1 MIARRAILLF
11 TRSIES
17 EIKAKRFR
25 GLSYLQHQRLY
36 HRLIAHTIDVA
47 QRTQAELLIAADKP
61 APEFSSATHFLL
73 QRGQNFNERLQHAL
87 ADAFALGYDEVLVI
101 GNDTPE
107 LCSTLLEQAFSDLA
121 QHPFV
126 FGNSLDGG
134 VYLIGL
140 RRTALPHFG
149 TLCNTC
155 RWHTSFVQQ
164 DLHQAIATLGGS
176 AAWLPPLT
184 DLDRIADVLHI
195 ARRHVSCALMLLV
208 FLQFI
213 QHSLFYLTHICVPCS
228 AERLHLPLKHAPP
241 VLLS

>member
-11 TRSIES
+11 TRAIES

-36 HRLIAHTIDVA
+36 RHLIAHAIDVA

-61 APEFSSATHFLL
+61 APEFSNAAYFLL

-126 FGNSLDGG
+126 FGNSVDGG
-134 VYLIGL
+134 VYLIGM
-140 RRTALPHFG
+140 RRAALPYFRM
-149 TLCNTC
+149 LCDAC
-155 RWHTSFVQQ
+155 RWHTAFVQQ
-164 DLHQAIATLGGS
+164 DLHWAIAALGSS

-184 DLDRIADVLHI
+184 DLDRIADLLHV
-195 ARRHVSCALMLLV
+195 ARQHASYALMLLA
-208 FLQFI
+208 FLPFMLRP
-213 QHSLFYLTHICVPCS
+213 LFYLTHFCVPCS

>member
-11 TRSIES
+11 TRAIES

-36 HRLIAHTIDVA
+36 RRLIAHTIDVA

-61 APEFSSATHFLL
+61 APEFSSAAHFLL

-107 LCSTLLEQAFSDLA
+107 LCHTLLEQAFSELA

-126 FGNSLDGG
+126 FGNSVDGG
-134 VYLIGL
+134 VYLIGM
-140 RRTALPHFG
+140 RRAALPYFG
-149 TLCNTC
+149 TLSHAC

-164 DLHQAIATLGGS
+164 DLHRAIATLGGS

-184 DLDRIADVLHI
+184 DLDRIADLLHV
-195 ARRHVSCALMLLV
+195 ACRHASYALMLLA

-213 QHSLFYLTHICVPCS
+213 QRPFFYLTQFSVPCS

-241 VLLS
+241 VLLP